1 MIIIRFWSLHL
12 ISFIVYYYSIK
23 SSFYRFY
30 VVLWVECVRGCMLF
44 HSYQPLDFMHVL
56 NIVKMMEMV
65 LSIAMN
71 VKLWIWTIDWII
83 RPHTF
88 TILHCSHLHITV
100 LEKRPIINQF
110 VVNKWILNNWND
122 TNQFS
127 RNRKIPWTQNMN
139 LERFNGINVIWR
151 EEADVEKERIR
162 R

>member
-1 MIIIRFWSLHL
+1 MYTTIASNHHFIGFTSFCESNVYVVVCHSIHISLL
-12 ISFIVYYYSIK
+12 ILCMFYISWK
-23 SSFYRFY
+23 SWKSFYII
-30 VVLWVECVRGCMLF
+30 LF
-44 HSYQPLDFMHVL
+44 
-56 NIVKMMEMV
+56 NE
-65 LSIAMN
+65 
-71 VKLWIWTIDWII
+71 LWIDWTI

-100 LEKRPIINQF
+100 LEKKPIINQF